1 MYILQKSDLTGI
13 KIMQLVLTVLLMNCL
28 SKLSAQTLATQGD
41 CLGATMVCQESYSY
55 DSALVGSGN
64 FPEEILVGNAYCLT
78 TGERNNSWFL
88 VNIQESGLF
97 GFNVIPQVSNQDYDW
112 AVFDL
117 SNNTF
122 ADIALGIAPAIGC
135 NYASNIFPLPI
146 TGMNN
151 GINPQDEAMVFV
163 DSGAVLAICVNNFSN
178 LGVEGFTI
186 QFNIPGATANVIDT
200 SAPLYSFDGAALSQG
215 DTLLA
220 INFSEFVT
228 CASVGIEDF
237 TIIDPLGDTL
247 QIDSIS
253 GGYCSAGGYFEKNYF
268 INLHDSLWVEGSY
281 AVYVSGEF
289 EDLCGN
295 PAPGAETFSF
305 TIGTPT
311 GIQTKQARDFM
322 LFPNPSSEYLT
333 LIFSEKLKS
342 FNPSDLR
349 IVDITGRMVAFQAIS
364 ANSMQEGMYIPVQNL
379 PAGLYR
385 VVLNTSGNTYSK
397 PFVKL

>member
-1 MYILQKSDLTGI
+1 MH
-13 KIMQLVLTVLLMNCL
+13 LVLTVLLMNCL

-41 CLGATMVCQESYSY
+41 CLGANMVCQQSYLY
-55 DSALVGSGN
+55 DSALVVSGN
-64 FPEEILVGNAYCLT
+64 FPGELNPQAYCMFG
-78 TGERNNSWFL
+78 GENNNSWFL
-88 VNIQESGLF
+88 VNIQESGYF
-97 GFNVIPQVSNQDYDW
+97 GFNIIPQVSNQDYDW

-117 SNNTF
+117 SSNTF
-122 ADIALGIAPAIGC
+122 ADIALGFAPAIGC
-135 NYASNIFPLPI
+135 NFTGNVTPTPV

-151 GINPQDEAMVFV
+151 GVNPQDEPMVFL
-163 DSGAVLAICVNNFSN
+163 DSGAVLAIYVSKFSGLPN
-178 LGVEGFTI
+178 GFIIT
-186 QFNIPGATANVIDT
+186 FNIPGATANVIDT
-200 SAPLYSFDGAALSQG
+200 SAPLYSFNGAALSQG
-215 DTLLA
+215 ASLLEV
-220 INFSEFVT
+220 NFSEFVR
-228 CASVGIEDF
+228 CASVGVEDF

-268 INLHDSLWVEGSY
+268 INLQDSLWVDGSY

-295 PAPGAETFSF
+295 PAQGAETFSF

-311 GIQTKQARDFM
+311 VAKYEQAREFM

-333 LIFSEKLKS
+333 LVFSEKLKS
-342 FNPSDLR
+342 YSPSDLR

-364 ANSMQEGMYIPVQNL
+364 ANSMQEGMHIPVQNL